1 MAERQ
6 CDDEICRTNDPD
18 YPLTMIQQGLT
29 RHGTLDDK
37 KAFSSLVG
45 VALFS
50 EIFSMYSAFQEMI
63 ISRRKKL

>member
-1 MAERQ
+1 MEKSEGERQ
-6 CDDEICRTNDPD
+6 CDDEICLTNHPD

-45 VALFS
+45 FALRCES
-50 EIFSMYSAFQEMI
+50 
-63 ISRRKKL
+63 

>member
-1 MAERQ
+1 MGFCSLAQRSNELPTENPEAERQ
-6 CDDEICRTNDPD
+6 CDDEICLTNHPD

-45 VALFS
+45 LA
-50 EIFSMYSAFQEMI
+50 
-63 ISRRKKL
+63 